1 MAGSP
6 GGQQRHL
13 QLEEL
18 RRRNEDMEIAKVFE
32 RVMWGEEA
40 KTSRPYVLSL
50 ETARLSSRHQLPV
63 DDDATLPDGWV
74 RSAAS
79 IPVAPRLSG

>member
-1 MAGSP
+1 M
-6 GGQQRHL
+6 

-18 RRRNEDMEIAKVFE
+18 RRRNEDAEMAKAFE

-63 DDDATLPDGWV
+63 DDDAILLDRWI
-74 RSAAS
+74 RSA
-79 IPVAPRLSG
+79 V